1 MRACPLVKLRRMG
14 LSDLS
19 EGKGRGIFRLRISTN
34 KGFAPTPRA
43 IRFKTS
49 SLSAARMKLIQV
61 PFCRNSGDNEGCEDA
76 PAAIVEQLGLVYGSE
91 DSISRHI
98 AQLDEFPIA
107 IGGDHSV
114 TYALFR
120 GFCQR
125 HPRSGLIVFDT
136 HPATYGGEDYPHE
149 HGRYLR
155 RLIDEGIVDPT
166 QVILIGIRNADP
178 EEIAYLR
185 ERKVT
190 FFTMKQ
196 LFLNIENACD
206 AVMEKARGWESLYIS
221 VDIDVLDPAF
231 APGTGCIEPGGMS
244 TRELLYFIQRLKLL
258 KNLKMLDIVEVNPH
272 KDVNNI
278 TAMAAAKIIGEF
290 F

>member
-1 MRACPLVKLRRMG
+1 
-14 LSDLS
+14 
-19 EGKGRGIFRLRISTN
+19 
-34 KGFAPTPRA
+34 
-43 IRFKTS
+43 
-49 SLSAARMKLIQV
+49 MKLIKV

-91 DSISRHI
+91 DSHLVHPQLFRVEEVAVTDDWSSSKDSISRHI

-136 HPATYGGEDYPHE
+136 HPDTYGGEDYPHE